1 MNGEPGDPPK
11 LRPNE
16 PAPWVIW
23 LGAVTGIA
31 PALVGLLARQGN
43 LALLLLAVNLTL
55 WPLTALVLAIMRT
68 TRRFGLG
75 MLLGVGL
82 VWLVT
87 LAICGG
93 LIRGF

>member
-1 MNGEPGDPPK
+1 VSDEPNPPPE

-16 PAPWVIW
+16 RNPWDIW
-23 LGAVTGIA
+23 LGVAIGLA
-31 PALVGLLARQGN
+31 PALVGALFNPAN
-43 LALLLLAVNLTL
+43 LSILLLAVSVSL
-55 WPLTALVLAIMRT
+55 WPLAAVVLAIIRT

-82 VWLVT
+82 GWLAI

-93 LIRGF
+93 LLRR